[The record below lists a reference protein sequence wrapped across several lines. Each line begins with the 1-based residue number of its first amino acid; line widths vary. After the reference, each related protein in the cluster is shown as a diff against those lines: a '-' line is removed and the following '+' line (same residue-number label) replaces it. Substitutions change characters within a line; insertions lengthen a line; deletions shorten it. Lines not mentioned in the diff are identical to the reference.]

1 MVSDSPRD
9 LSRLGQFGEDTNSPF
24 VYALNTLSGRK
35 NLVEYMVGKGSEG
48 TSEKFAAKLVSVSE
62 VK

>member
-9 LSRLGQFGEDTNSPF
+9 LSRLGQFGEDSNSPF
-24 VYALNTLSGRK
+24 VYALNTLPGRK
-35 NLVEYMVGKGSEG
+35 NLVEFMVGKGPEG
-48 TSEKFAAKLVSVSE
+48 TSEKYAAKLVTISE